1 MITFCKGGRSIKK
14 DD

>member
-1 MITFCKGGRSIKK
+1 MITFCKGGLSVKN